1 MHACSRLRR
10 PLTRLPCTATRC
22 SYVCNRTADGD
33 SDWSVARI
41 EEAAQAAYNG
51 IEFGLNTP
59 PTTACKLFLHQWV
72 CWQVRPRASGAW
84 LRRFCFAQHAPF
96 RT

>member
-72 CWQVRPRASGAW
+72 CWQVRPRLPAPGCGVAW
-84 LRRFCFAQHAPF
+84 LARHALF
-96 RT
+96 RA